1 METVDEGSGDGAQK
15 VGQVQYVLCRYRR
28 QTWFVNRREGEGK
41 WGGSQVFGL
50 RTWEDDDS
58 FSETRMTLRNR
69 AEEQVGRHLTLNI
82 QALESERPGFI
93 S

>member
-1 METVDEGSGDGAQK
+1 METVDEGSGDGAWK
-15 VGQVQYVLCRYRR
+15 VRQVQDVLYRYR

-58 FSETRMTLRNR
+58 FSETR
-69 AEEQVGRHLTLNI
+69 
-82 QALESERPGFI
+82 
-93 S
+93 